1 MTKKHEQKKKRQT
14 GLLQNE
20 KFCLCQRALLKM
32 KRQSTE
38 EEEILANYISD
49 EDLLLRIY
57 K

>member
-1 MTKKHEQKKKRQT
+1 
-14 GLLQNE
+14 
-20 KFCLCQRALLKM
+20 M

-57 K
+57 KELL